1 MGLRVHDVLLVAR
14 LTTCA
19 KPFIVFTV
27 MVEMS
32 LVAVSTTMFV
42 GLALI
47 VKSWNVKMTVEL

>member
-14 LTTCA
+14 LTACA